1 MHGRRTIMIESELA
15 HGEMPPLHVHAEDES
30 FHVFEGSLTVYLG
43 EGVVHLEAGETL
55 VASSGVP
62 HTYRAESAKARV
74 LTMSRVD
81 SAARY
86 DDFLRAVA
94 RPSESEA
101 PAWATAEDE
110 ATVSAIAAAAGITVL
125 SPPGELPA
133 ARAASAA

>member
-1 MHGRRTIMIESELA
+1 MHRSRTVTIESELA
-15 HGEMPPLHVHAEDES
+15 YGEMPPLHVHSADES

-43 EGVVHLEAGETL
+43 EDVVRLEAGETL
-55 VASSGVP
+55 VAPSGVS

-94 RPSESEA
+94 RPRDSEA
-101 PAWATAEDE
+101 PAWATDEDE
-110 ATVSAIAAAAGITVL
+110 ATVSAIAAAAGIAVL
-125 SPPGELPA
+125 SAPGGLPA

>member
-1 MHGRRTIMIESELA
+1 MIDSELA
-15 HGEMPPLHVHAEDES
+15 YGEMPPLHVHGADES
-30 FHVFEGSLTVYLG
+30 FHVFEGSLTVYFG
-43 EGVVHLEAGETL
+43 EDAVRLEAGETL
-55 VASSGVP
+55 VAPAGIA

-74 LTMSRVD
+74 LTMSRVE

-94 RPSESEA
+94 RPSDSGA

-125 SPPGELPA
+125 SAPGELPA
-133 ARAASAA
+133 ARAATAA

>member
-1 MHGRRTIMIESELA
+1 MQRGRTIMIESELTY
-15 HGEMPPLHVHAEDES
+15 GEMPPLHVHAADES

-43 EGVVHLEAGETL
+43 EDAVRLEAGETL
-55 VASSGVP
+55 VAPAGIA

-94 RPSESEA
+94 RPGDSGA
-101 PAWATAEDE
+101 PAWATDEDE

-125 SPPGELPA
+125 SAPGELPA
-133 ARAASAA
+133 ARSATAA

>member
-1 MHGRRTIMIESELA
+1 MQRGRTIMIESELTY
-15 HGEMPPLHVHAEDES
+15 GEMPPLHVHAADES
-30 FHVFEGSLTVYLG
+30 FHVFEGSLTIYLG
-43 EGVVHLEAGETL
+43 EDAARLEAGETL
-55 VASSGVP
+55 VAPAGIA

-94 RPSESEA
+94 RPSESGA
-101 PAWATAEDE
+101 PAWATEEDE

-125 SPPGELPA
+125 SAPGELPA
-133 ARAASAA
+133 ASAATAA